1 VAVGV
6 MTNDIMRHFDRAREG
21 LSTADVR
28 CTRSVV
34 HCGGRVRRLPI
45 VCRDSPTILRIP
57 APSLP

>member
-28 CTRSVV
+28 CTRSVGKLWWP
-34 HCGGRVRRLPI
+34 CSALSYRLS
-45 VCRDSPTILRIP
+45 R
-57 APSLP
+57 